1 MRPLPGWTINCSHDR
16 GNYMDSNT
24 NTKNNNEELRE
35 WDEDSESESVSSEGD
50 AGGFK
55 LPRNKKDHR
64 VDAFLKRRREDPGS
78 SSGGRGASA
87 KKVARRPV
95 SEGSARASGGGGGA
109 AHRSTSSEEE
119 SAIGSDRER
128 RADFEKTV
136 ESAIRQVALKRKKAS
151 KDGAIEAAT
160 ASITAA
166 AVSNFGRAP
175 VSELAKLQQEVG
187 RLTAALES
195 LVEENRSLRAE
206 LAKMREQGAE
216 RGGARQ
222 QAQTAPAESQIL
234 ALVRQEMAAFQARF
248 SVLEG
253 RVLRPPLAA
262 SKPPAAQRASY
273 AAAVAATP
281 PPRRGPPSKP
291 PVAALN
297 GPTRRAPAQPKPKT
311 ARAVQAQRPPVPPS
325 APAPSS
331 APVAKRPPKP
341 TPSAAPTSS
350 ATESEWQVVGEKK
363 KKRRAAKAAKKK
375 AQKRRRRERAAAA
388 QLRAPKTAAVVVT
401 LQPDAVKRG
410 VSYRDVLAQAKEAV
424 NLQELGIAS
433 GLRLRV
439 TATGARMLEVPGA
452 ASGPAA
458 DALAERLR
466 ASISADDARVSRPQK
481 CADLRIMGLD
491 DSVTAEEV
499 VAAVARTGG
508 CSADEVKAGTIR
520 PDFRGT
526 CTITVSCPVTAAKRI
541 VDGRRLLVG
550 WVSAQVK
557 LLDPRP
563 LRCFRCHVGHHVGV
577 RCTSEVDRSALCFRC
592 GQPGHKAVAC
602 SAAPHCTACAAA
614 GKPAEHRAGSKSCA
628 PPAKPKGRGKGG
640 PSVAA
645 TATTSAVATTAAPAA
660 AAAPN
665 AAAAVAVAT
674 AAAAAP
680 VLGPQEEE
688 DVMEC

>member
-1 MRPLPGWTINCSHDR
+1 
-16 GNYMDSNT
+16 
-24 NTKNNNEELRE
+24 
-35 WDEDSESESVSSEGD
+35 
-50 AGGFK
+50 
-55 LPRNKKDHR
+55 
-64 VDAFLKRRREDPGS
+64 
-78 SSGGRGASA
+78 
-87 KKVARRPV
+87 
-95 SEGSARASGGGGGA
+95 
-109 AHRSTSSEEE
+109 
-119 SAIGSDRER
+119 
-128 RADFEKTV
+128 
-136 ESAIRQVALKRKKAS
+136 
-151 KDGAIEAAT
+151 
-160 ASITAA
+160 
-166 AVSNFGRAP
+166 
-175 VSELAKLQQEVG
+175 
-187 RLTAALES
+187 
-195 LVEENRSLRAE
+195 
-206 LAKMREQGAE
+206 MREQGAE

-253 RVLRPPLAA
+253 RVLRPLAA
-262 SKPPAAQRASY
+262 SKPQRPKGLLCGRGCSG
-273 AAAVAATP
+273 T
-281 PPRRGPPSKP
+281 PPRRD
-291 PVAALN
+291 
-297 GPTRRAPAQPKPKT
+297 RRASPCRGAERTDQEGARSAKPKT
-311 ARAVQAQRPPVPPS
+311 ARAVQAQRPRCHRGG
-325 APAPSS
+325 
-331 APVAKRPPKP
+331 KRKEAEGGQSGQRRPRNSGAGASRRGE
-341 TPSAAPTSS
+341 TP
-350 ATESEWQVVGEKK
+350 
-363 KKRRAAKAAKKK
+363 R
-375 AQKRRRRERAAAA
+375 
-388 QLRAPKTAAVVVT
+388 PKTAAVVVT

-466 ASISADDARVSRPQK
+466 ASISADDARVSRPHK

-499 VAAVARTGG
+499 VAAVARMGG

-563 LRCFRCHVGHHVGV
+563 L
-577 RCTSEVDRSALCFRC
+577 SALCFRC

-628 PPAKPKGRGKGG
+628 PPAKTKSKGKGR

-645 TATTSAVATTAAPAA
+645 TTTTSAVATTAAPAA
-660 AAAPN
+660 AAASN
-665 AAAAVAVAT
+665 AAAAVNAVAT
-674 AAAAAP
+674 AAVTAP
-680 VLGPQEEE
+680 VSASQEEE

>member
-1 MRPLPGWTINCSHDR
+1 
-16 GNYMDSNT
+16 MDT
-24 NTKNNNEELRE
+24 LTKNNKNKDDERE
-35 WDEDSESESVSSEGD
+35 WDEDSDSESASSDGTAGD
-50 AGGFK
+50 
-55 LPRNKKDHR
+55 LRVPQSKKDHR
-64 VDAFLKRRREDPGS
+64 
-78 SSGGRGASA
+78 
-87 KKVARRPV
+87 
-95 SEGSARASGGGGGA
+95 
-109 AHRSTSSEEE
+109 
-119 SAIGSDRER
+119 
-128 RADFEKTV
+128 ADTF
-136 ESAIRQVALKRKKAS
+136 LKRKKDDLGSSSCGRGAPAKKADRRPEKGRVAEAP
-151 KDGAIEAAT
+151 KDKEGAAQQSSSEEDSAAVGSDQERRANFAKT
-160 ASITAA
+160 VAA
-166 AVSNFGRAP
+166 AFKGVSQKRLGTSKRKAIDSASATIIAAAEASFGQAP
-175 VSELAKLQQEVG
+175 KSDLAKLQEEVA
-187 RLTAALES
+187 RLTSALNS
-195 LVEENRSLRAE
+195 LLEENRSLRAD
-206 LAKMREQGAE
+206 LRKMREQEAE
-216 RGGARQ
+216 RSGTTSQRPQ
-222 QAQTAPAESQIL
+222 SSPVESQVL

-262 SKPPAAQRASY
+262 PKPPAAQRASY
-273 AAAVAATP
+273 AAAVAAAP
-281 PPRRGPPSKP
+281 APRRGPPNRP
-291 PVAALN
+291 PMAAPS
-297 GPTRRAPAQPKPKT
+297 GPPRKAAAQPKPKAAT
-311 ARAVQAQRPPVPPS
+311 AVQAQRTPVPTP
-325 APAPSS
+325 APVPSS
-331 APVAKRPPKP
+331 APVAKRPSKP
-341 TPSAAPTSS
+341 TPSAAPTSP
-350 ATESEWQVVGEKK
+350 ATQSEWQE
-363 KKRRAAKAAKKK
+363 
-375 AQKRRRRERAAAA
+375 RRRQRAAAA
-388 QLRAPKTAAVVVT
+388 RLRAPKTAAVVVT
-401 LQPDAVKRG
+401 LQPEAVKRG

-424 NLQELGIAS
+424 NLQELGITS

-466 ASISADDARVSRPQK
+466 ASISADDARVSRPHK

-526 CTITVSCPVTAAKRI
+526 CTITVNCPVTAAKSI

-614 GKPAEHRAGSKSCA
+614 GKPAEHRAGRKSCA
-628 PPAKPKGRGKGG
+628 PPAKTKSKGKGR

-645 TATTSAVATTAAPAA
+645 TTTTSAVATTAAPAA
-660 AAAPN
+660 AAASN
-665 AAAAVAVAT
+665 AAAAVNAVAT
-674 AAAAAP
+674 AAVAAP
-680 VLGPQEEE
+680 VSASQEEE

>member
-1 MRPLPGWTINCSHDR
+1 
-16 GNYMDSNT
+16 MDSQT
-24 NTKNNNEELRE
+24 LKKNNNNNKNEKE

-95 SEGSARASGGGGGA
+95 SEGSAGASGGGGGA
-109 AHRSTSSEEE
+109 AHLSSSSEEE

-216 RGGARQ
+216 RGG
-222 QAQTAPAESQIL
+222 
-234 ALVRQEMAAFQARF
+234 
-248 SVLEG
+248 
-253 RVLRPPLAA
+253 
-262 SKPPAAQRASY
+262 
-273 AAAVAATP
+273 
-281 PPRRGPPSKP
+281 
-291 PVAALN
+291 
-297 GPTRRAPAQPKPKT
+297 
-311 ARAVQAQRPPVPPS
+311 
-325 APAPSS
+325 
-331 APVAKRPPKP
+331 
-341 TPSAAPTSS
+341 APTSS

-466 ASISADDARVSRPQK
+466 ASISADDARVSRPHK

-491 DSVTAEEV
+491 DSATAEEV

-520 PDFRGT
+520 PDFRARAP
-526 CTITVSCPVTAAKRI
+526 S
-541 VDGRRLLVG
+541 
-550 WVSAQVK
+550 
-557 LLDPRP
+557 RP

-592 GQPGHKAVAC
+592 GQPGHKAVEC
-602 SAAPHCTACAAA
+602 SATPHCSACAAA
-614 GKPAEHRAGSKSCA
+614 GKPAEHRAGSKTCA
-628 PPAKPKGRGKGG
+628 PPAKPSKGKGR
-640 PSVAA
+640 PSVVA
-645 TATTSAVATTAAPAA
+645 TAVTSAVATTAAPAA

-680 VLGPQEEE
+680 VLGPREEE